1 MAASIIILY
10 RLVWRLIGLGLPFY
24 LRARAAQGKEDLKRL
39 GERYGYSMH
48 KRPHG
53 LVYWL
58 HGASVGETVSSL
70 TLAQAILDQQPSSS
84 VLITSGTKTSAE
96 LAKQRIKG
104 MTNRRVFHQYHPH
117 DHPRW
122 INRFLDHWQPDLVV
136 MMESEIWPNMI
147 TLSAERGLPLA
158 MASAQV
164 STQSMRRWRGL
175 GRLMA
180 KALFPKFNAILAIDA
195 DQKANFD
202 QLVDNP
208 ENVLI
213 GGSMKAAAAPLDDQ
227 PHLRQAIT
235 AAADGRPIILLASSH
250 DGEETLFMEAL
261 EAINQSK
268 NYWAVMAPRH
278 PHRGN
283 AIRDM
288 ITANDG
294 VTGQRSKNEAPDAAM
309 DYWIAD
315 AMGEM
320 GGLIRAAD
328 VIVLGGGFA
337 ALGGHNPMEMAALGK
352 GVISGQHIFKNNAA
366 FDALD
371 AEQAVI
377 FADSAVEIADA
388 INLLTTSSTRL
399 DLLNKGAKRAA
410 KKSQAFP
417 RNSATA
423 LLSLVKPK
431 PNERK
436 IIERGGR

>member
-1 MAASIIILY
+1 M
-10 RLVWRLIGLGLPFY
+10 
-24 LRARAAQGKEDLKRL
+24 RARAAQGKEDLKRL

-202 QLVDNP
+202 QLVD
-208 ENVLI
+208 
-213 GGSMKAAAAPLDDQ
+213 
-227 PHLRQAIT
+227 
-235 AAADGRPIILLASSH
+235 
-250 DGEETLFMEAL
+250 
-261 EAINQSK
+261 
-268 NYWAVMAPRH
+268 
-278 PHRGN
+278 
-283 AIRDM
+283 
-288 ITANDG
+288 
-294 VTGQRSKNEAPDAAM
+294 TGQHSKNEAPDAAM

-337 ALGGHNPMEMAALGK
+337 GLGGHNPMEMAALGK

-377 FADSAVEIADA
+377 FADNAVEIADA